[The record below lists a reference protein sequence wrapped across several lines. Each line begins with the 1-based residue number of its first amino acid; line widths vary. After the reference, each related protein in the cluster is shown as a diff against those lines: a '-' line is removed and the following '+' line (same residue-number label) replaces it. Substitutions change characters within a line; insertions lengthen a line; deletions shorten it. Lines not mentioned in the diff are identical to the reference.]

1 MSNTYYAY
9 ENKNN
14 SLKDVNEEIEKEIAE
29 VNETEEIDEVEEVEE
44 TEEIDEVEEEEEEDT
59 TVVGTVT
66 GCQKLNVRAKADIK
80 AEVVCQ
86 VSEKAVLLIDTD
98 ESTDEWYKIY
108 TEAGM
113 EGFCMKKYV
122 TVSK

>member
-14 SLKDVNEEIEKEIAE
+14 SLKDVTGEIEKEIAE

-44 TEEIDEVEEEEEEDT
+44 TEEIDEVEEEDT

-66 GCQKLNVRAKADIK
+66 DCQKLNIRAKADIK

-98 ESTDEWYKIY
+98 ESTDEWYKVY

>member
-9 ENKNN
+9 ERENN
-14 SLKDVNEEIEKEIAE
+14 SLKDVTEEIEKEIEE
-29 VNETEEIDEVEEVEE
+29 VNETEEVEEVNEIEE
-44 TEEIDEVEEEEEEDT
+44 VEEEDT

-86 VSEKAVLLIDTD
+86 IPEKAVLLIDID
-98 ESTDEWYKIY
+98 ESTDEWYKVY

>member
-14 SLKDVNEEIEKEIAE
+14 SLKDVTGEIEKEIAE
-29 VNETEEIDEVEEVEE
+29 VNETEEIDEINE
-44 TEEIDEVEEEEEEDT
+44 TEEIDEVEEVEEEDT

-98 ESTDEWYKIY
+98 ESTDEWYKVY

>member
-1 MSNTYYAY
+1 MDNKYYAY
-9 ENKNN
+9 ERENN
-14 SLKDVNEEIEKEIAE
+14 SLKDVTEEIEKEIEE
-29 VNETEEIDEVEEVEE
+29 VNETEEVEEVEEVNETEEVEEVEE
-44 TEEIDEVEEEEEEDT
+44 EDI

-86 VSEKAVLLIDTD
+86 IPEKAVLLIDTD
-98 ESTDEWYKIY
+98 ESTDEWYKVY

>member
-14 SLKDVNEEIEKEIAE
+14 SLKDVTGEIEKEIAE
-29 VNETEEIDEVEEVEE
+29 VNETEEIDEVNETEEIEEVEE
-44 TEEIDEVEEEEEEDT
+44 VEEEDA

-86 VSEKAVLLIDTD
+86 IPEKAVLLIDTD
-98 ESTDEWYKIY
+98 ESTDEWYKVY

>member
-1 MSNTYYAY
+1 MSNRYYAY

-14 SLKDVNEEIEKEIAE
+14 SLKDVTEKIEKEIDE
-29 VNETEEIDEVEEVEE
+29 VNETEEIDEVEEIEE
-44 TEEIDEVEEEEEEDT
+44 VEEEDT

-98 ESTDEWYKIY
+98 ESTDEWYKVY

>member
-9 ENKNN
+9 ERENN
-14 SLKDVNEEIEKEIAE
+14 SLKDVTEEIKKEIEE
-29 VNETEEIDEVEEVEE
+29 VNETEDPVELEEEIEETEDVEE
-44 TEEIDEVEEEEEEDT
+44 TEEDN
-59 TVVGTVT
+59 TVVGTVS
-66 GCQKLNVRAKADIK
+66 GCSNLNIRAKADINSEK
-80 AEVVCQ
+80 VCVVP
-86 VSEKAVLLIDTD
+86 EKAVLLIDID
-98 ESTDEWYKIY
+98 ESTEEWYKVY